1 MNVIEWIRERILKF
15 LKIEHLA
22 NNPTGERLDFIS
34 NEDEI
39 KRSKARQGKIWY
51 VGDESELLNYYTSEE
66 VKGFKKNPIYNRNN
80 ENWFWALSSKEC
92 NIKRVHDNLAHDVI
106 DTLVNVIGN
115 FTAKSPDKDTD
126 ERLDRIIEENDLQVL
141 VNQQEMP
148 FTLAEGYGAFKMT
161 IDKEMS
167 DNPIIEFYQGEN
179 VRFIYKRKRLV
190 GVIFID
196 YYKDE
201 KGKDYVL
208 LETRRIVEKSSR
220 IEFALFQMKANDL
233 KPVDLHTLPDL
244 ESLPVEG
251 YQIDDLNEVMATPCV
266 FFHDAN
272 DPEYGRPLLDG
283 KFGLLDDL
291 DQIRSQASQTVR
303 VSTPVEYYDA
313 ESMAFSK
320 NGVPMP
326 PTAFNRQFIAKEP
339 MRDGDGNVGGKS
351 IETTQPRLDFNS
363 YDVAAEAVRNAIL
376 TGVLSPATM
385 GIDVSRKDNADAQ
398 REKEKITIMTRNNI
412 IARQTH
418 IIKDLLR
425 KCLMLQEYMETGVIT
440 IKDAQIDVAY
450 NEFANPSFESELQLL
465 AAALQS
471 RSISPEMYVEKLYGS
486 SLSDEEKAKELEY
499 VKKQFEMQDVAMEAQ
514 MMGSEEE
521 MM

>member
-1 MNVIEWIRERILKF
+1 MNVLDWIRERILKF
-15 LKIEHLA
+15 LKIEHLP
-22 NNPTGERLDFIS
+22 NNPTGDRLNFIS
-34 NEDEI
+34 NDDEI
-39 KRSKARQGKIWY
+39 KQSKIKQGKIWY
-51 VGDESELLNYYTSEE
+51 VGDESELLNYYTNQNAE
-66 VKGFKKNPIYNRNN
+66 GFADNPIYNRNTK
-80 ENWFWALSSKEC
+80 NWFWALSAKEC
-92 NIKRVHDNLAHDVI
+92 GIKRVHDNLAHDII

-115 FTAKSPDKDTD
+115 FTAKSPDEGVSEALKA
-126 ERLDRIIEENDLQVL
+126 IIEENDLQVL

-148 FTLAEGYGAFKMT
+148 YTLAEGFGAFKMT
-161 IDKEMS
+161 MDKDMS
-167 DNPIIEFYQGEN
+167 DMPIIEYYQAEN

-190 GVIFID
+190 GVVFID
-196 YYKDE
+196 YYKDD
-201 KGKDYVL
+201 KGDDYVL
-208 LETRRIVEKSSR
+208 LETRRIVNKSSR
-220 IEFALFQMKANDL
+220 IEYALFKIKANDL
-233 KPVDLHTLPDL
+233 QPVELDAISDTKGLPK
-244 ESLPVEG
+244 EG
-251 YQIDDLNEVMATPCV
+251 YQIDGLNDVLATPCV
-266 FFHDAN
+266 YFHDAN
-272 DPEYGRPLLDG
+272 NPEYGRPLLDG

-313 ESMAFSK
+313 ESMRFTK
-320 NGVPMP
+320 DGIPMP

-412 IARQTH
+412 IARQTS
-418 IIKDLLR
+418 IIKDLLT
-425 KCLMLQEYMETGVIT
+425 KCLMLKEYIDTDAIT
-440 IKDAQIDVAY
+440 LRDYQIDVAY

-471 RSISPEMYVEKLYGS
+471 RSISPEMFVEKLYGS
-486 SLSDEEKAKELEY
+486 SLSDEEKARELEY
-499 VKKQFEMQDVAMEAQ
+499 VKKQFEMQDAAMEAQ
-514 MMGSEEE
+514 MMGTEEE